1 MLALCRSVQLPARYV
16 SGYVY
21 DSKRKEL
28 RGAHASHAW
37 VEVWVPGHGWHGLDP
52 TNDCLTREHYVV
64 VAVGREYEDIAPVRG
79 SFWGA
84 GDREMFVSV
93 HLEERL

>member
-1 MLALCRSVQLPARYV
+1 
-16 SGYVY
+16 
-21 DSKRKEL
+21 
-28 RGAHASHAW
+28 
-37 VEVWVPGHGWHGLDP
+37 
-52 TNDCLTREHYVV
+52 V
-64 VAVGREYEDIAPVRG
+64 VAIGREYQDIAPVRG